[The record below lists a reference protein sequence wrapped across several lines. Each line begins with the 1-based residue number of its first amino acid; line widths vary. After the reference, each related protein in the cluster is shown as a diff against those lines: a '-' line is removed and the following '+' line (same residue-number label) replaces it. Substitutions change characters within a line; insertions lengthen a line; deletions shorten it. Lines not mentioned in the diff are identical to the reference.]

1 MKTSTLRPTSLGS
14 PPVTTITPRNKYIY
28 RSTIIHGHYIYLLVD
43 SSVVV
48 VVDGVQVVCRIEVEE
63 VTVVEGTVNVV
74 SIVVKATSVVVGVV
88 VGVVVITDKVVVIVV
103 VVDDRV
109 IVVVVDDGR
118 SYCVSVKTTVEV
130 T

>member
-63 VTVVEGTVNVV
+63 VSVVEGTVNVV

-88 VGVVVITDKVVVIVV
+88 VGVVVITDKVVVVVV

-109 IVVVVDDGR
+109 IVVVVVVDDGR
-118 SYCVSVKTTVEV
+118 LYCVKTTVKV

>member
-88 VGVVVITDKVVVIVV
+88 VGVVVITDKVVVVVV

-109 IVVVVDDGR
+109 IVVVVVVDDGR
-118 SYCVSVKTTVEV
+118 LYCVKTTVKV